1 MKENKREIAVRLFT
15 NDKYGKTYGPG
26 LRNKALFNASAELR
40 KPSIKYLLDFYQFG
54 DWANKAKTD
63 EQMMTYHE
71 LANMGIGDEKDA
83 VFSWILHYDPLT
95 KAKMSVGGVAIFN
108 TEATLLRLVIADA
121 VNGVNE
127 TWMLETARCKNA
139 GGTKPAYL
147 ASNVDVGYW

>member
-1 MKENKREIAVRLFT
+1 MKEREIAVRLFT

-26 LRNKALFNASAELR
+26 LRNKALFNASVELR
-40 KPSIKYLLDFYQFG
+40 KPSIKYLLDFYQFE

-71 LANMGIGDEKDA
+71 LANQGFATEEGA
-83 VFSWILHYDPLT
+83 LFSWVLHYDPLT

-108 TEATLLRLVIADA
+108 ADATFLRLIIADA
-121 VNGVNE
+121 VNEVNDM
-127 TWMLETARCKNA
+127 WMLETASCKNS